1 MLLLALA
8 GLVAEGP
15 NTCQPRSA
23 HPFLPIYHII
33 GNVTT
38 NSDEEVV
45 SIESIND
52 VIRHS
57 MEGKSVVDT
66 CGCLCALCI
75 HVIVL

>member
-52 VIRHS
+52 VS
-57 MEGKSVVDT
+57 SVIQWKVNQSWT
-66 CGCLCALCI
+66 LVAVCARCAYT
-75 HVIVL
+75 